1 MVTEAETKDS
11 SNTRE
16 ELPTVLES
24 QELLQR
30 LKEEFPQYQYRVGKR
45 NRRVQRLYGKTWLA
59 VCIHKKRRSRCKEC
73 GGSSICIHKKLRSQ
87 CKECDGGSICIH
99 KKQRSQC
106 KECGGG
112 SICIHKKLRSRC
124 KECDGGSICI
134 HKKRR
139 SQCKECDGSSI
150 CMHNRQRSQCKECD
164 GSSFV
169 KCKEDDCEELILKN
183 GRSGKDG
190 YCLGCYYAHNPSDE
204 TPSGVSDVGC
214 NWIDDMERELGIKI
228 KHWHHN
234 RLGKCWVGSEY
245 RLPEWSRKTVDGY
258 CEESNTVYEFHG
270 DYYHGHP
277 RFWKERP
284 YLEDKF
290 WDTEQKMHK
299 MKKLGYNVV
308 YIWESEYYNRKE
320 SSSAQRVSS
329 LSRVFV
335 DSLEYSDEVVH
346 EETSMSINDIRV
358 EPPQS
363 DEPDSRDLSLLQNG

>member
-59 VCIHKKRRSRCKEC
+59 VCIHKK
-73 GGSSICIHKKLRSQ
+73 
-87 CKECDGGSICIH
+87 
-99 KKQRSQC
+99 QRS
-106 KECGGG
+106 
-112 SICIHKKLRSRC
+112 L
-124 KECDGGSICI
+124 
-134 HKKRR
+134 
-139 SQCKECDGSSI
+139 CKECDGSSI
-150 CMHNRQRSQCKECD
+150 CIHKKRRSQCKECD